1 VPGVLHELL
10 DVDVRNAKAAAASA
24 WAARNPGA
32 SSSAVR
38 TMRMPRPPPPAEA
51 LSITGKPVSRATRM
65 AFSSS
70 STTPGDPGTTG
81 TPALIMAF
89 LARLLSPI
97 MRMAWGPGR

>member
-1 VPGVLHELL
+1 
-10 DVDVRNAKAAAASA
+10 
-24 WAARNPGA
+24 
-32 SSSAVR
+32 
-38 TMRMPRPPPPAEA
+38 MRIPRPPPPAEA
-51 LSITGKPVSRATRM
+51 FRITGKPMSRAARI

-70 STTPGDPGTTG
+70 STTPGDPGITG